1 MPFFAHDGAELH
13 YTDCGSGPPILF
25 LHGLG
30 GSTDNWEAQV
40 EHFAPLYRVIALDMR
55 GSGQSRDTN
64 YADGP
69 FTALQFAADARA
81 LLTHLRLAPVHVVGL
96 SMGGAVAFQ
105 LAVDAPAL
113 LRTMTIC
120 NSAPAFIVRGVRA
133 RATIL
138 LRRLITAIKGPS
150 GMAHMLAPR
159 LFPGAQHAALRER
172 FIAGM
177 ARNRPG
183 AYAASQRALFG
194 WSVADKLARI
204 QVPKLVVGAEHD
216 YPFLLD
222 KQAWVSRMPKA
233 ELVVVP
239 NTHHALPVEA
249 PDAFNAVLGSF
260 LERHS
265 HPPA

>member
-1 MPFFAHDGAELH
+1 MSLFAHDGAELY

-30 GSTDNWEAQV
+30 GSTGNWDAQV
-40 EHFAPLYRVIALDMR
+40 EHFERRRYRVIALDMR
-55 GSGQSRDTN
+55 GSGQSRDTRHP
-64 YADGP
+64 DGP
-69 FTALQFAADARA
+69 FSALQFAADTRA
-81 LLTHLRLAPVHVVGL
+81 LIRHLGLDRVHVVGL

-105 LAVDAPAL
+105 LAVDAPEL
-113 LRTMTIC
+113 LQTMTIC

-159 LFPGAQHAALRER
+159 LFPGEQHAELRER

-194 WSVADKLARI
+194 WSVADKLAQI
-204 QVPKLVVGAEHD
+204 QVPTLVIGAEHD

-222 KQAWVSRMPKA
+222 KQVWARQMPHA

-249 PDAFNAVLGSF
+249 PDAFNAVLASF
-260 LERHS
+260 LEGH
-265 HPPA
+265 AV